1 MISTGAALTRCPVGM
16 NRNGANNVGC
26 DKRAIASAGTPRAP
40 NIKDRRVALG
50 IAARPDCMR

>member
-40 NIKDRRVALG
+40 YIEQRSVTFG
-50 IAARPDCMR
+50 IASRPDCMR